1 MATIRPARLE
11 DLDALHD
18 VALKTGDAGEDATS
32 LYLDPRVPGL
42 VYAAPYAVH
51 EPQSSFVAEDEEG
64 VVGYIVG
71 ARNTQSF
78 AELLE
83 TVWWPGL
90 RAQYADP
97 SDLDFET
104 WTPDQLLAFLIHHP
118 FKTPQ
123 RIVDTYPS
131 HLHINLLPRAQGQGL
146 GAQLMDRFLMTMDA
160 AGSRGVHLG
169 VHPDNERAQRFY
181 ENYGF
186 REVKD
191 KKGKGKGERHTIWF
205 RLAL

>member
-1 MATIRPARLE
+1 MATIRPVRPSDLE
-11 DLDALHD
+11 ALYEI
-18 VALKTGDAGEDATS
+18 ALKTGDAGKDATH
-32 LYLDPRVPGL
+32 LHDDPRLLGHI
-42 VYAAPYAVH
+42 YAAPYAIH
-51 EPQSSFVAEDEEG
+51 EPSSAFVAEDEEG

-71 ARNTQSF
+71 ARNTQAF

-83 TVWWPGL
+83 AEWWPKL

-97 SDLDFET
+97 SDLDFES
-104 WTPDQLLAFLIHHP
+104 WTPDQLLSFLIHHP

-146 GAQLMDRFLMTMDA
+146 GAEMMDRFLMTMDA

-169 VHPDNERAQRFY
+169 VHPQNDRALRFY

-191 KKGKGKGERHTIWF
+191 KKPRSERHTIWF

>member
-1 MATIRPARLE
+1 MTTIRSARPE
-11 DLDALHD
+11 DLKALYD
-18 VALKTGDAGEDATS
+18 IALKTGNAGEDATH
-32 LYLDPRVPGL
+32 LYADPKLPGN
-42 VYAAPYAVH
+42 VYAAPYLLH
-51 EPQSSFVAEDEEG
+51 EPQFAFVAEDEGG
-64 VVGYIVG
+64 VAGYIVG
-71 ARNTQSF
+71 ARNTQAF

-83 TVWWPGL
+83 TAWWPTL
-90 RAQYADP
+90 RSQHADP
-97 SDLDFET
+97 SDLDFDT

-146 GAQLMDRFLMTMDA
+146 GAQLMDRFLMSMDA

-169 VHPDNERAQRFY
+169 VHPANERALRFY

-186 REVKD
+186 REVKE
-191 KKGKGKGERHTIWF
+191 KKSKGERHTIWL

>member
-1 MATIRPARLE
+1 MATIRPVQPS
-11 DLDALHD
+11 DLDPLYEI
-18 VALKTGDAGEDATS
+18 ALKTGDAGKDATS
-32 LYLDPRVPGL
+32 LYEDARLLGHI
-42 VYAAPYAVH
+42 YAAPYATH
-51 EPQSSFVAEDEEG
+51 EPVSAFVAEDEEG

-71 ARNTQSF
+71 ARNTQAF

-83 TVWWPGL
+83 AEWWPGL

-104 WTPDQLLAFLIHHP
+104 WTPDQLLSFLIHHP

-146 GAQLMDRFLMTMDA
+146 GAELMDRFLMTMDA

-169 VHPDNERAQRFY
+169 VHPQNDRALRFY

-186 REVKD
+186 REVKE
-191 KKGKGKGERHTIWF
+191 KKYKGERQTIWF

>member
-1 MATIRPARLE
+1 MTTIRPARPDDLE
-11 DLDALHD
+11 ALYEI
-18 VALKTGDAGEDATS
+18 ALKTGDAGKDASS
-32 LYLDPRVPGL
+32 LYADPKLLGHI
-42 VYAAPYAVH
+42 YAAPYLIH
-51 EPQSSFVAEDEEG
+51 EPQACFVAEDEEG

-71 ARNTQSF
+71 ARNTQAF

-83 TVWWPGL
+83 AEWWRKL
-90 RAQYADP
+90 RRQYVDP
-97 SDLDFET
+97 SDLDCNT
-104 WTPDQLLAFLIHHP
+104 WTPDQLLSFLIHHP

-146 GAQLMDRFLMTMDA
+146 GAELMDRFLMTMDA

-169 VHPDNERAQRFY
+169 VHPENDRALRFY

-186 REVKD
+186 REVKE
-191 KKGKGKGERHTIWF
+191 KKHQNERHTIWF